1 MTDLTMCFWEDCGRL
16 WNFELEKP
24 LGVNSSVGHSSGA
37 WKIIILRAI
46 QTTKA
51 WFVKFLEKADSAWPF
66 CVHNLWFESAKAEES
81 AVI

>member
-24 LGVNSSVGHSSGA
+24 LSVNSSVGHSSGA

-51 WFVKFLEKADSAWPF
+51 WFVKFLEKAKILPGPF
-66 CVHNLWFESAKAEES
+66 VCTICGSSQPRLKSRP
-81 AVI
+81 